1 MLQSEYPPNELTSFE
16 QIKEKGD
23 LLNSTEPTINGFTL
37 DLKEN
42 ESFDIDICI
51 EKLLACKPLSSKNIK
66 LLCSKL
72 KEILINEANVQI
84 VKCPVTIAGDIHGQ
98 FFDLLELFRIGG
110 MPPDVN
116 YLFLGDYVDRGY
128 HSIECI
134 CLIMALKIRYKDRI
148 TILRGNHECR
158 HISQIYGFYD
168 ECLRKYGS
176 ASIWHELTDVFD
188 YLPLGALVEHHIF
201 CDHGG
206 LSPNADTIDYINSI
220 NRFQEI
226 PHEGPMCDL
235 LWSDPDERNGWSMS
249 PRGAGYVFGPDVSQK
264 FIHTNGLS
272 TICRAHQLTMDGYT
286 WAHDDNVVTVF
297 SAPNYCYRCGNQ
309 AALMELDEFEN
320 KQFLTFDTAP
330 RRGEARKN
338 IQNTIPQYFL

>member
-1 MLQSEYPPNELTSFE
+1 MDLENISQSQEVGSIE
-16 QIKEKGD
+16 KENVSK
-23 LLNSTEPTINGFTL
+23 EPLINGFILETN
-37 DLKEN
+37 EN
-42 ESFDIDICI
+42 EPFDLDKCI
-51 EKLLACKPLSSKNIK
+51 EKLLSCKPLSSNNIK
-66 LLCSKL
+66 HLCSKL
-72 KEILINEANVQI
+72 KEILINESNVQK
-84 VKCPVTIAGDIHGQ
+84 VRCPVTIAGDIHGQ

-134 CLIMALKIRYKDRI
+134 CLIMALKIRYKDKV

-168 ECLRKYGS
+168 ECLRKYGN
-176 ASIWHELTDVFD
+176 ASIWHELTDMFD
-188 YLPLGALVEHHIF
+188 YLPLGALVEHHMF

-206 LSPNADTIDYINSI
+206 LSPGALTIDEIDSI

-235 LWSDPDERNGWSMS
+235 LWSDPDEKTGWSAS
-249 PRGAGYVFGPDVSQK
+249 PRGAGFIFGPDVSQK

-272 TICRAHQLTMDGYT
+272 TICRAHQLIMDGYT
-286 WAHDDNVVTVF
+286 WSHDDNVVTVF

-309 AALMELDEFEN
+309 AALMELDENEN

-330 RRGEARKN
+330 RRGEFSKN
-338 IQNTIPQYFL
+338 MMSLMPQYFT